1 MLDEIKDNLFENIV
15 SDVSWEIKD
24 RVLEVIEDV
33 LSEHNPSEATDD
45 TDIYDWID
53 IVDITTDIFNDGL
66 DFSDIVTTNI
76 DYMTIYTKDCNDI
89 ICDYGFQEALRLYI
103 EYVGSID
110 CKNPPSEMEV
120 AAQILYE
127 DYYPS
132 ESDVIF
138 AVADNILG
146 SCELDELVLKFKK
159 GLITPKEDTEE

>member
-1 MLDEIKDNLFENIV
+1 MLDEIKDNLFEDTV
-15 SDVSWEIKD
+15 SDVTYEIKD
-24 RVLEVIEDV
+24 RILEVIEDV
-33 LSEHNPSEATDD
+33 LSEHNPSEATND

-53 IVDITTDIFNDGL
+53 IIDITNEAFHDGL
-66 DFSDIVTTNI
+66 NFEDIVSNNI
-76 DYMTIYTKDCNDI
+76 DRMAIYTKDCNDI
-89 ICDYGFQEALRLYI
+89 IHDYGFQEALRLYI

-110 CKNPPSEMEV
+110 SKNPPSEMEV

-127 DYYPS
+127 DYYPV

-138 AVADNILG
+138 VVADNILG

>member
-15 SDVSWEIKD
+15 CDVTYEIKD

-33 LSEHNPSEATDD
+33 LSEHTPSEATDD

-53 IVDITTDIFNDGL
+53 IIDITTDVFNEGL
-66 DFSDIVTTNI
+66 SFEDVVSMNI
-76 DYMTIYTKDCNDI
+76 DTMTIYTKDCNDI
-89 ICDYGFQEALRLYI
+89 ICDYGFQDALRLYVDWGESI
-103 EYVGSID
+103 ESTNI
-110 CKNPPSEMEV
+110 PSEMEV
-120 AAQILYE
+120 AASILYE
-127 DYYPS
+127 DYYPN
-132 ESDVIF
+132 ETDVIF

>member
-15 SDVSWEIKD
+15 CDVTFEIKD
-24 RVLEVIEDV
+24 RVLEVIEDI
-33 LSEHNPSEATDD
+33 LSEHNPSEATND

-53 IVDITTDIFNDGL
+53 ILDITTEVFNEVS
-66 DFSDIVTTNI
+66 DFEDVVSNNI
-76 DYMTIYTKDCNDI
+76 DRMTIYTKDCNDI

-103 EYVGSID
+103 DYLDNID
-110 CKNPPSEMEV
+110 STNIPSEMAV
-120 AAQILYE
+120 AASILYE
-127 DYYPS
+127 DYYPVES
-132 ESDVIF
+132 EVIF

>member
-15 SDVSWEIKD
+15 CDVTFEIKD

-53 IVDITTDIFNDGL
+53 IIDITTDVFNDGL
-66 DFSDIVTTNI
+66 SFYDIATMNI
-76 DYMTIYTKDCNDI
+76 DNMTIYTKDCNDI
-89 ICDYGFQEALRLYI
+89 ICDYGFQEALRS
-103 EYVGSID
+103 YVYYVESID
-110 CKNPPSEMEV
+110 STNIPSEMEV
-120 AAQILYE
+120 AATILYE
-127 DYYPS
+127 DYYPD
-132 ESDVIF
+132 ETDVIF

>member
-1 MLDEIKDNLFENIV
+1 MLDEIKGNLLEDTV
-15 SDVSWEIKD
+15 SDVTYEIKD
-24 RVLEVIEDV
+24 RILEVIEDV
-33 LSEHNPSEATDD
+33 LSEHNPSEATND

-53 IVDITTDIFNDGL
+53 IIGITTEVFHDGL

-76 DYMTIYTKDCNDI
+76 DNMTIYTKDCNDI
-89 ICDYGFQEALRLYI
+89 ICDYGFQEALRLFI
-103 EYVGSID
+103 GYVGSID
-110 CKNPPSEMEV
+110 SKNPPSEMEV

-138 AVADNILG
+138 VVADNILG

>member
-15 SDVSWEIKD
+15 SDVSWEIWD
-24 RVLEVIEDV
+24 HILEGIEYV
-33 LSEHNPSEATDD
+33 LSEHNPSDATND

-76 DYMTIYTKDCNDI
+76 DNMTIYTKDCNDI

-110 CKNPPSEMEV
+110 SKNPPSEMEV

-127 DYYPS
+127 DYYPA

-138 AVADNILG
+138 SVADNILG
-146 SCELDELVLKFKK
+146 SCELDELVVKFKK

>member
-15 SDVSWEIKD
+15 CDVTFEIKD

-53 IVDITTDIFNDGL
+53 IIDITTDVFNDGSRF
-66 DFSDIVTTNI
+66 DDVVSTNI
-76 DYMTIYTKDCNDI
+76 DTMTIYTKDCNDI
-89 ICDYGFQEALRLYI
+89 ICDYGFQEALRLYGDYA
-103 EYVGSID
+103 ECMD
-110 CKNPPSEMEV
+110 FTDPPTEMAV
-120 AAQILYE
+120 AASILYE
-127 DYYPS
+127 DYYPN
-132 ESDVIF
+132 ETDVIF

-146 SCELDELVLKFKK
+146 SCELEELVLKFKK